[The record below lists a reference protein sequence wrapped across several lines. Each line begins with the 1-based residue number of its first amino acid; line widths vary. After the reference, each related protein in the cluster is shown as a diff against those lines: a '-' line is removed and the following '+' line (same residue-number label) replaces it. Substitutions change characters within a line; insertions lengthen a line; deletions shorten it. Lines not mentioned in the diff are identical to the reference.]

1 LVKVRTLF
9 PPNVACEGLDRAG
22 RDAPVG
28 LGSDLQCHRSALRT
42 PHDSGNAR
50 PDTLTEVSRS
60 RRGVGHPIWL
70 VSLAL
75 LIVNDHVLKGAG
87 LLPGWLTGKLS
98 DFAGLIV
105 APVLIAAIAGARR
118 AGARVAACA
127 LVAVGFVAIK
137 LSPVAAG
144 ALERAL
150 ALAHIHWRVWSDPTD
165 LAALVVLPV
174 AWWLTRRPAPTA
186 PPARAPA
193 RATERLLVISGAL
206 ACLATSAPPPIVT
219 IDLSL
224 VNRTHATQPL
234 AIYRAAPLQDCAAI
248 AAGDLS
254 MLAAAT
260 FTPESC
266 VALEP
271 GKGVPI
277 GATVVVNEGGPPA
290 DAGGGADCQAVVVR
304 APGLADMVLTWR
316 AISAKTDDLDAAQIY
331 LEEAGTRLYVAGD
344 DYVAAAPATF
354 TLPASGCAG
363 LP

>member
-1 LVKVRTLF
+1 M
-9 PPNVACEGLDRAG
+9 
-22 RDAPVG
+22 
-28 LGSDLQCHRSALRT
+28 GSNLQCHRSALRT
-42 PHDSGNAR
+42 PRDSGKAH

-60 RRGVGHPIWL
+60 RRGVGHPLWL
-70 VSLAL
+70 ASLAL

-87 LLPGWLTGKLS
+87 VLPGWLTGKLS

-105 APVLIAAIAGARR
+105 APVLIAAIARARR
-118 AGARVAACA
+118 AAARAGACA
-127 LVAVGFVAIK
+127 LIAVGFVAIK

-150 ALAHIHWRVWSDPTD
+150 ALGHIHWRVWSDPTD

-174 AWWLTRRPAPTA
+174 AWWLSGRRSPTV
-186 PPARAPA
+186 PPVSARS
-193 RATERLLVISGAL
+193 RATERLLVIAGAI

-224 VNRTHATQPL
+224 VNRTHATQPV
-234 AIYRAAPLQDCAAI
+234 AIYRAAPLHDCAAI
-248 AAGDLS
+248 EAGDLS
-254 MLAAAT
+254 TLAAAT

-271 GKGVPI
+271 GKSVPL
-277 GATVVVNEGGPPA
+277 GSTVVVNDGAPPA

-304 APGLADMVLTWR
+304 APGLADMALTWPE
-316 AISAKTDDLDAAQIY
+316 ISAKTDDLDAAQIY
-331 LEEAGTRLYVAGD
+331 LEEAGSRLYVAGD

-354 TLPASGCAG
+354 TLPPSGCAG

>member
-1 LVKVRTLF
+1 MGNPLWI
-9 PPNVACEGLDRAG
+9 AS
-22 RDAPVG
+22 
-28 LGSDLQCHRSALRT
+28 LG
-42 PHDSGNAR
+42 
-50 PDTLTEVSRS
+50 V
-60 RRGVGHPIWL
+60 
-70 VSLAL
+70 
-75 LIVNDHVLKGAG
+75 LIVNDHVLKGSG

-118 AGARVAACA
+118 AGARAAACG
-127 LVAVGFVAIK
+127 LVAIGFLAIK
-137 LSPVAAG
+137 LSPVAAS

-165 LAALVVLPV
+165 LAALAMLPV
-174 AWWLTRRPAPTA
+174 AWWLTRGRAPTA
-186 PPARAPA
+186 PRAPPPARAK
-193 RATERLLVISGAL
+193 ERLLVIVGAL
-206 ACLATSAPPPIVT
+206 ACLATSAIPPIVT

-224 VNRTHATQPL
+224 VNRTYATQPV

-248 AAGDLS
+248 EAGDLGT
-254 MLAAAT
+254 LAAAT

-271 GKGVPI
+271 GKSVPL
-277 GATVVVNEGGPPA
+277 GSTVVVNEGPPPA

-331 LEEAGTRLYVAGD
+331 LEGAGSHLYVAGD
-344 DYVAAAPATF
+344 DYVAAVPATF
-354 TLPASGCAG
+354 TLPALGCAG